1 MRDNFSMSVSHL
13 QLAKS
18 ETRQLADR
26 ELQQLSPSWRS
37 QPTDWTTSNGAF
49 VIALVAIAALL
60 AVLAIVL
67 RAT

>member
-1 MRDNFSMSVSHL
+1 MSVSHL

-37 QPTDWTTSNGAF
+37 EPLDWTTSNGAF
-49 VIALVAIAALL
+49 IVALVAIGAFLALL
-60 AVLAIVL
+60 ALAL